1 MKVRYFLLCTA
12 VAALAMTLPAQDKRP
27 VISFDSQVKNVGKV
41 VEGELIKQVFKF
53 TNKGDATLE
62 IYKVEPS

>member
-1 MKVRYFLLCTA
+1 MKLRNLFFCAA
-12 VAALAMTLPAQDKRP
+12 VAAGAMTLPAQDKRP
-27 VISFDSQVKNVGKV
+27 IISFDSQVKNVGKV
-41 VEGELIKQVFKF
+41 TEGELIKQVFKF